1 MTTQNTAPMSAEE
14 ILALAASQGM
24 PLDPTRAPLIAGVLH
39 HIHTVIARLDELSID
54 ESCTPSFAFDAS
66 QENKPC

>member
-1 MTTQNTAPMSAEE
+1 MTVQNTLPMSTEE
-14 ILALAASQGM
+14 TLALATSLGL
-24 PLDPTRAPLIAGVLH
+24 PLAAERAPLVAGVLH
-39 HIHTVIARLDELSID
+39 QIRTVIARLDELPID